1 MGQDSRFVL
10 LSINS
15 WHTLYWGRQ
24 PVYPIMTDE
33 TCKETARRH
42 AWVTPSC
49 DLQTMRIPWSILV
62 RFLAPSLGVEGGHFQ
77 AETWPFCWGPQYAK
91 IHRVWLAC
99 CSFQPRI
106 AWLQGATVKA
116 VSAWQC
122 FRACFVP
129 WPTCPWG
136 RSGREVNGRS

>member
-1 MGQDSRFVL
+1 MGQDSRSVL
-10 LSINS
+10 LSINGWPAGTPCTEGGNQCIPS
-15 WHTLYWGRQ
+15 CQTKHVKKRQ
-24 PVYPIMTDE
+24 
-33 TCKETARRH
+33 

-77 AETWPFCWGPQYAK
+77 AETWPFCWGPQCAK

-99 CSFQPRI
+99 CSFQPWI